1 MEEFY
6 QVEERVRELR
16 DRSLENIESEKL
28 KEKGIKKVREFKS
41 LRRNHQGNIYALC
54 KSQMEKRTSQ
64 GYRAH
69 LKK

>member
-41 LRRNHQGNIYALC
+41 LR
-54 KSQMEKRTSQ
+54 
-64 GYRAH
+64 
-69 LKK
+69 